1 MSSAAGVAATSR
13 VHKALGKMEAG
24 LFSMFQQGVFTV
36 KHVNT
41 GTSRCIDQIWNSSL
55 VVQPLASS
63 KLVLRCLLC
72 LFFVGGWVKSRPEFD
87 ILSTEKSLACQN
99 VSGVLEAG
107 YVPRPKPKG
116 SRGRNI

>member
-24 LFSMFQQGVFTV
+24 VFSMFQQGVFTV

-63 KLVLRCLLC
+63 KHWQIMQTSLEVPSVP
-72 LFFVGGWVKSRPEFD
+72 FFCWRM
-87 ILSTEKSLACQN
+87 LSGLACQN